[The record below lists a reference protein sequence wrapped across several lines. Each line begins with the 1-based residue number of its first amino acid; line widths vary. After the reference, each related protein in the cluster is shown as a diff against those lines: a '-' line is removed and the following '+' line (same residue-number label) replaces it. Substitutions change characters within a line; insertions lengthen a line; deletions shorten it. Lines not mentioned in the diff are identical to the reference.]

1 MTDDDA
7 SYDFVVVGAGSAGCV
22 LANRLSAD
30 PAVRVCLIEAGPA
43 TTSTR
48 LRLLTTMPAGMVNL
62 LAGRDTNWHHEL
74 VDERDGASRIIPCPR
89 GRIVG
94 GTSVVNGMVY
104 ARGQAADYDH
114 WAQLGNRGWSWD
126 DVLPFFLRHE
136 DFADGPG
143 PWHGTGGELRI
154 ERIREAH
161 GLTRAF
167 LDAAA
172 EAGYPRSDDLNGPL
186 PDGFGLH
193 HLNQRGGE
201 RLSSAR
207 AFLEPV
213 ARRPNL
219 TLVTDATVLRVAI
232 EDSRASGVEVRKG
245 GVARLL
251 RARREVVLSAGA
263 IGSPQLLML
272 SGIGDPEAL
281 SGHGIAPRVALPGVG
296 RNFQDHPGS
305 VLVAADRSRT
315 SIALTARGLPRLAVQ
330 PLRYLFGRRGVLA
343 GSVINGGGYVRSRAD
358 LDRPDLK
365 IDFMPLARPFGKVMP
380 RLHGFNV
387 FAWLLRPESRGTLTL
402 RSADP
407 DERPLIRPGFLT
419 GETDLAA
426 MTQGIRIVRRILAQ
440 PAMRAFDGGELVPGA
455 AVADE
460 GALRDYVIRTHGT
473 IYHPVGTCRMGPDG
487 DAGAV
492 VDARLRVRG
501 VAGLRVADTSIMP
514 AIISGN
520 TNAPAMM
527 IGERA
532 AAFAAEDDVV
542 GRKAA

>member
-1 MTDDDA
+1 MNGREDPFD
-7 SYDFVVVGAGSAGCV
+7 YVIVGAGSAGCV

-30 PAVRVCLIEAGPA
+30 PAVRVCLVEAGPA
-43 TTSTR
+43 ATSVR
-48 LRLLTTMPAGMVNL
+48 LRLLTTMPAGMVSL
-62 LAGRDTNWHHEL
+62 LSGRTTNWHHEL
-74 VDERDGASRIIPCPR
+74 VDERDGHRRTIPCPR

-136 DFADGPG
+136 DFAEGAG

-172 EAGYPRSDDLNGPL
+172 EAGFARCDDLNGPL

-207 AFLEPV
+207 AFLDPV
-213 ARRPNL
+213 ANRPNL
-219 TLVTDATVLRVAI
+219 VLVVDATVLRVAI
-232 EDSRASGVEVRKG
+232 EHRRAAGVEVRQG
-245 GVARLL
+245 GAARLL
-251 RARREVVLSAGA
+251 RASREVLLSAGA
-263 IGSPQLLML
+263 INTPQLLML
-272 SGIGDPEAL
+272 SGIGDPAAL
-281 SGHGIAPRVALPGVG
+281 VEHGIAPHVALPGVG
-296 RNFQDHPGS
+296 RNFQDHPGIVVVS
-305 VLVAADRSRT
+305 ADRSRT
-315 SIALTARGLPRLAVQ
+315 SLALTARGLPRLAVQ
-330 PLRYLFGRRGVLA
+330 PFRYLFGRKGVLA
-343 GSVINGGGYVRSRAD
+343 GSVINGGGYVRSRRD

-380 RLHGFNV
+380 RIHGFNV

-426 MTQGIRIVRRILAQ
+426 MAQGIRIVRGILAQ
-440 PAMRAFDGGELVPGA
+440 PAMHACHGGEIVPGA
-455 AVADE
+455 GVTDE
-460 GALRDYVIRTHGT
+460 AALRDYAMRNHGT

-487 DAGAV
+487 DADAV

-514 AIISGN
+514 AIVSGN

-532 AAFAAEDDVV
+532 AAFIAEDQ
-542 GRKAA
+542 AAGCRAA

>member
-1 MTDDDA
+1 MSGDA
-7 SYDFVVVGAGSAGCV
+7 TFDYVIVGAGSAGCV

-30 PAVRVCLIEAGPA
+30 PAARVCLVEAGPA
-43 TTSTR
+43 ATSAR
-48 LRLLTTMPAGMVNL
+48 LRLLTTVPAGMVNL
-62 LAGRDTNWHHEL
+62 LAGRTTNWHHEL
-74 VDERDGASRIIPCPR
+74 VDERDGRRRTIPCPR

-126 DVLPFFLRHE
+126 EVLPFFLRHE
-136 DFADGPG
+136 DFAEGAG

-167 LDAAA
+167 LDAAG
-172 EAGYPRSDDLNGPL
+172 EAGFDRCDDLNGPL
-186 PDGFGLH
+186 PEGFGLH

-207 AFLEPV
+207 AFLDPV

-219 TLVTDATVLRVAI
+219 TLVADATVLRVAI
-232 EDSRASGVEVRKG
+232 EDGRATGVEVRQG
-245 GVARLL
+245 GAARLL

-263 IGSPQLLML
+263 INSPQLLML
-272 SGIGDPEAL
+272 SGIGDPAAL
-281 SGHGIAPRVALPGVG
+281 AEHGIAPRVALPGVG
-296 RNFQDHPGS
+296 RHFQDHPGIAVVS
-305 VLVAADRSRT
+305 ADRSRT
-315 SIALTARGLPRLAVQ
+315 SIALTARGLPRLVAQ
-330 PLRYLFGRRGVLA
+330 PFRYLFGRKGVLA
-343 GSVINGGGYVRSRAD
+343 GSVINGGGYVRSRRD

-380 RLHGFNV
+380 RIHGFNV

-440 PAMRAFDGGELVPGA
+440 PAMHAFHGGEVVPGGG
-455 AVADE
+455 VADE
-460 GALRDYVIRTHGT
+460 AALRDYAVRNHGT

-487 DAGAV
+487 DAEAV

-514 AIISGN
+514 AIVSGN

-532 AAFAAEDDVV
+532 AAFIAEDQTA
-542 GRKAA
+542 GLRAA